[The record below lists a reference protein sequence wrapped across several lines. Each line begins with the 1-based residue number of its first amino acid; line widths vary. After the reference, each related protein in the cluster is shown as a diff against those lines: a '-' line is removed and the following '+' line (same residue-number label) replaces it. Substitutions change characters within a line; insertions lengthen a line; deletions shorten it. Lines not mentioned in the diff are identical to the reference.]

1 MNKLQEATN
10 VYLLEGAPIVKKWNK
25 KITEVNT
32 LLKEDS
38 RKPLSLEKQ
47 TALAKILENTSKRIA
62 YELRESTQNTMVG
75 PYKKY
80 ALDVITGMF
89 PNVIAM
95 DLVNV
100 QPIENKMGIINY
112 VKYSA
117 GSNKAPHKVGDEF
130 ASTFNYVGSDK
141 NYTAQECL
149 TQPVTYNFDAAS
161 NTMTLALPWKPVT
174 AGSAKITLKNSA
186 GSPTIILEDK
196 GDGTLAATTGSI
208 TSAAI
213 DYGTGIVTVVATGL
227 TDVQNAEAA
236 WYYNNEY
243 APVNVPEIN
252 LSIES
257 IPVLAHSRKLK
268 ALWSFDASYELQ
280 KEYGQDL
287 NALLAAQASAEIAHK
302 YLVA

>member
-100 QPIENKMGIINY
+100 N
-112 VKYSA
+112 
-117 GSNKAPHKVGDEF
+117 
-130 ASTFNYVGSDK
+130 
-141 NYTAQECL
+141 
-149 TQPVTYNFDAAS
+149 
-161 NTMTLALPWKPVT
+161 
-174 AGSAKITLKNSA
+174 
-186 GSPTIILEDK
+186 
-196 GDGTLAATTGSI
+196 
-208 TSAAI
+208 
-213 DYGTGIVTVVATGL
+213 
-227 TDVQNAEAA
+227 
-236 WYYNNEY
+236 
-243 APVNVPEIN
+243 
-252 LSIES
+252 
-257 IPVLAHSRKLK
+257 
-268 ALWSFDASYELQ
+268 
-280 KEYGQDL
+280 
-287 NALLAAQASAEIAHK
+287 
-302 YLVA
+302 